1 MQTLIRIIACLQRQ
15 IISGTKPGRMQPGC
29 SSDESPSRKSLC
41 DTQVRIIS
49 CRSGNK
55 MGMESLRMNLL
66 HVWMKNWFVFWR
78 DQTSKSGYFLHVRM
92 PYMPNQWRPR
102 GRQHHLLSTVPR
114 SMMIFNEFHVLQKHI
129 SGFISL
135 IKTNTFLIWF
145 DGSCHLFPPCCSS
158 GINSKIIFVVRF
170 FQSNYILVTLTCRQ
184 PVNVV
189 GVRLAYALLWITFD
203 TSCWFLKIHDTLI
216 RFSILCVVKLCK
228 RSAPTFAVKLQA
240 KHSISFRKSF
250 LSTSTGKTDYWKQ
263 KNS

>member
-1 MQTLIRIIACLQRQ
+1 MA
-15 IISGTKPGRMQPGC
+15 
-29 SSDESPSRKSLC
+29 
-41 DTQVRIIS
+41 
-49 CRSGNK
+49 
-55 MGMESLRMNLL
+55 
-66 HVWMKNWFVFWR
+66 
-78 DQTSKSGYFLHVRM
+78 
-92 PYMPNQWRPR
+92 NQWRPR
-102 GRQHHLLSTVPR
+102 GHQHHLRVSSTVPR
-114 SMMIFNEFHVLQKHI
+114 SMMIFNEFHFPCCEDVLQKHI

-135 IKTNTFLIWF
+135 IKTNTFFIWF
-145 DGSCHLFPPCCSS
+145 DGSCHFFPPCCSS

-189 GVRLAYALLWITFD
+189 GFRLAYALLWITFD

-216 RFSILCVVKLCK
+216 RFSIPCVVKLCK
-228 RSAPTFAVKLQA
+228 RSAPTLAVKLQA

>member
-1 MQTLIRIIACLQRQ
+1 MA
-15 IISGTKPGRMQPGC
+15 
-29 SSDESPSRKSLC
+29 
-41 DTQVRIIS
+41 
-49 CRSGNK
+49 
-55 MGMESLRMNLL
+55 
-66 HVWMKNWFVFWR
+66 
-78 DQTSKSGYFLHVRM
+78 
-92 PYMPNQWRPR
+92 NQWRPR
-102 GRQHHLLSTVPR
+102 GHQRHLRVSSTVPR
-114 SMMIFNEFHVLQKHI
+114 SMMNLMSFIFPVVRSFTPETHI

-170 FQSNYILVTLTCRQ
+170 IQSNYILVTLTCRQ

-228 RSAPTFAVKLQA
+228 RSAPTLAVKLQA